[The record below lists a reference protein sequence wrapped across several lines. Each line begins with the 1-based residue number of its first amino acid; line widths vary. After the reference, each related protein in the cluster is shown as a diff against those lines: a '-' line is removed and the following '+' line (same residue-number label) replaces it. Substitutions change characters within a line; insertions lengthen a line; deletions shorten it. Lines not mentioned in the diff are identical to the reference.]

1 MAYEVVEAGVV
12 GEAALWRHELFARCA
27 LQADKEEASVQVG
40 ALGVEAVGEGV
51 AIGEG
56 VAVGSSS
63 LVVAREP
70 DVGVHAPGVVPAS
83 PKRSS
88 TSLSKSVGPK
98 PNVSLRLEEKRPNV
112 LPASYGGAPSLA
124 IFPRAGLPCVMR
136 AVASVQARKSSR
148 TSARSSVRRSRA
160 RKSRYSCFAVA
171 TPA

>member
-1 MAYEVVEAGVV
+1 VAYEVVEAGVV

-27 LQADKEEASVQVG
+27 LQADKEEASVPVG
-40 ALGVEAVGEGV
+40 ALGVEAV
-51 AIGEG
+51 GEG

-98 PNVSLRLEEKRPNV
+98 PNVSLRLAEKRPNV

-124 IFPRAGLPCVMR
+124 IFPRAGLPSVMR

-160 RKSRYSCFAVA
+160 RKCRYSCFAVA